1 MKKQLPVKER
11 EKKRRRASE
20 SGEMAYVGTFVSA
33 FAIMI
38 FAAFAINVFSF
49 FRLHRDLE
57 YLTEQAVEY
66 AAADGGTYSLD
77 ARINELCYELGLS
90 AGSLEVSFEGSGF
103 IAGLEGK
110 VQYGDVIKISVSY
123 ATELRATGLLSVP
136 VTVNCSASGL
146 SEKYWKR

>member
-1 MKKQLPVKER
+1 MKTAYFLKTR
-11 EKKRRRASE
+11 GSSRRHASE

-57 YLTEQAVEY
+57 YLTEQAVEF
-66 AAADGGTYSLD
+66 AAAEGGTYGLD
-77 ARINELCYELGLS
+77 ARINELCDELGLS
-90 AGSLEVSFEGSGF
+90 SGSLAVSFEGSGF
-103 IAGLEGK
+103 IAGLNGK